1 MILFTGTHQ
10 AHSTSPSFPLPTMTS
25 PDDLLDLS
33 FKEIQVLEREIGL
46 KEFQRRYGEVIS
58 NTAAKVTSRRPM
70 NGSEMSDDDAGADGT
85 EGRSSVEKKKSGKK
99 KKLPEKWEP
108 VEMSSKVKPK
118 NLSGPGK
125 PNAQKT
131 AKIRDPRFDDVCG
144 TFDKDLFEKEKGLWG
159 RTIILRT
166 SVGLIS

>member
-1 MILFTGTHQ
+1 
-10 AHSTSPSFPLPTMTS
+10 MTS
-25 PDDLLDLS
+25 PADLLDLS
-33 FKEIQVLEREIGL
+33 FKEIQDLEREIGL

-58 NTAAKVTSRRPM
+58 NTATKRRPVD
-70 NGSEMSDDDAGADGT
+70 GSEMSDDDTGADGT
-85 EGRSSVEKKKSGKK
+85 EGRSSAEKKTKKSGKK

-118 NLSGPGK
+118 NLSGPAK

-144 TFDKDLFEKEKGLWG
+144 TFDKDLFEKVKGLWE